1 MPTKIVAALV
11 AVALMLA
18 FLLPLVFK
26 LKEASLAVVVAIGI
40 VMMLRDLWQSLRAG
54 DN

>member
-18 FLLPLVFK
+18 FLLPLIIK
-26 LKEASLAVVVAIGI
+26 LKDASLAVVVAIGI
-40 VMMLRDLWQSLRAG
+40 VMMLRDLWQSLRTG